1 MKKLCVVMMSGGL
14 LFISGCMGNLSK
26 GWDAVKL
33 SGHPIVKASGQFD
46 STLASVVAVA
56 GPPKAKN
63 AIRHGNG
70 GICYDYDISGDGRSS
85 PFYVAFNKDN
95 MTTHYG
101 YITCKE
107 ADDEGILK
115 DDRPIKVAYCS
126 ENPNAV
132 ICKK

>member
-1 MKKLCVVMMSGGL
+1 MKKIYVVVMFGCWL
-14 LFISGCMGNLSK
+14 LLSGCTGNLSK

-63 AIRHGNG
+63 PIRHGR
-70 GICYDYDISGDGRSS
+70 GICYDYDVSGNGRSS

-126 ENPNAV
+126 DNPSADA
-132 ICKK
+132 CKK